1 MPVLDQ
7 KFWAQ
12 FAKTTWEK
20 KSIAVKGIQSP
31 LLQMDENVIFDLLV
45 AYSTRCRRLKS
56 ADGMKFYIDGHK
68 QFESEVLRH
77 LPKKSDRN
85 FAGYHERMS
94 SQYADYCLVCDE
106 LLQMDNDQ
114 QEAFEEFTSQLFA
127 NVGIP
132 NRFSEIGLYLGNY
145 RKTPFGVHEDG
156 CGVLS
161 FPVVGKKK
169 FRIWTPEYV
178 KKNPSLVRAFKYAKH
193 KAASQVLE
201 AGVGDMTYWPS
212 PAWHIA
218 ESDGSFSVTWSL
230 GIWVDR
236 PLRDVVTEVTT
247 ELFAKAL
254 GSVGEARTTVAA
266 ERSSAEI
273 KSLPANYVEALH
285 DLKSLSSAKI
295 QSAFRESWMRHLSMR
310 GLKNHP
316 ASDTIL
322 KSNSRVKLSS
332 VKRPVLWMR
341 DGSTVIYAF
350 NGVTLRSSSKSLFK
364 LVSRLNNG
372 ETVSARAD
380 VKSLQLFAR
389 VGAFGRT

>member
-20 KSIAVKGIQSP
+20 KSVAVKGIQSP

-45 AYSTRCRRLKS
+45 AYSTRCRRLKN

-77 LPKKSDRN
+77 LPKKSDKN

-94 SQYADYCLVCDE
+94 SQYTDYCLVCDE
-106 LLQMDNDQ
+106 LLQMDNQQ
-114 QEAFEEFTSQLFA
+114 QESFEDFTSQLFA
-127 NVGIP
+127 SVGLP

-178 KKNPSLVRAFKYAKH
+178 KKNPSLVRAFTYAKH

-236 PLRDVVTEVTT
+236 PLRDVVSEITT
-247 ELFAKAL
+247 DLFAKAL
-254 GSVGEARTTVAA
+254 GSVGDARTTVAA
-266 ERSSAEI
+266 ASSSAEVL
-273 KSLPANYVEALH
+273 SLPGNYIEALS
-285 DLKSLSSAKI
+285 DLKSLSSERI
-295 QSAFRESWMRHLSMR
+295 QSAFREAWMKHLSMR

-316 ASDTIL
+316 ASDIVL
-322 KSNSRVKLSS
+322 KASSRLKMKSA
-332 VKRPVLWMR
+332 KRPILWMR

-350 NGVTLRSSSKSLFK
+350 NGVTLRSSSKPFFK
-364 LVSRLNNG
+364 VVSRLNKG
-372 ETVSARAD
+372 ETLPASKD
-380 VKSLQLFAR
+380 YKTLQLFAR
-389 VGAFGRT
+389 AGAFGRA

>member
-7 KFWAQ
+7 KFWSR
-12 FAKTTWEK
+12 FAKTVWEK
-20 KSIAVKGIQSP
+20 KSVAVRDIQSP

-45 AYSTRCRRLKS
+45 DYSARCRRLKS

-106 LLQMDNDQ
+106 LLQMNNEQ
-114 QEAFEEFTSQLFA
+114 QENFEEFTSMLFS
-127 NVGIP
+127 NVGLP

-156 CGVLS
+156 CGVFS

-178 KKNPSLVRAFKYAKH
+178 KQNPSLVRAFTYAKH

-201 AGVGDMTYWPS
+201 ARVGDMTYWPA

-230 GIWVDR
+230 GVWVDR
-236 PLRDVVTEVTT
+236 PLREVVSEVTND
-247 ELFAKAL
+247 LFKNAL
-254 GSVGEARTTVAA
+254 GKVGNSRTTKISA
-266 ERSSAEI
+266 RDSAEVT
-273 KSLPANYVEALH
+273 SLPQDYLEALK
-285 DLKSLSSAKI
+285 DLEALSSEKI
-295 QSAFRESWMRHLSMR
+295 QSALRESWMKHLSMR
-310 GLKNHP
+310 GLKTHP
-316 ASDTIL
+316 VSDVAIR
-322 KSNSRVKLSS
+322 SGSRVSLRTT
-332 VKRPVLWMR
+332 KRPILWMK
-341 DGSTVIYAF
+341 DGTDTVYAF
-350 NGVTLRSSSKSLFK
+350 SGVSLRSSSKVLFK
-364 LVSRLNNG
+364 MVSDLNEG
-372 ETVSARAD
+372 KTVKASTELKALQDFARA
-380 VKSLQLFAR
+380 
-389 VGAFGRT
+389 GAFA